1 MRDIFILIL
10 FFFTSFIFSQNIPP
24 GYQNVATF
32 YTNAYGKPK
41 VYTSKDKSHILI
53 RYGYKPSFYEIYNT
67 KTHELVN
74 KVQTSQYTTP
84 RYEQNNVFYV
94 SYQDRNGYKF
104 SLNGNAISVK
114 KSEIKKLPTFW
125 SGGITEVESPYFPS
139 KNIMYLWTGRNIE
152 IFEYKENQPI
162 VENNI
167 PEKIEEFDGPRD
179 PKFYA
184 LIVGVDQYDDLEII
198 DLDNPV
204 NDAQRFYNVLIDN
217 YSYKKED
224 VVVMSN
230 STKDEFLIQL
240 DRFSEILNEEDNLLV
255 FFAGHGYWDENFS
268 EGYWFLRDSQK
279 NARRTWLANNTIQSY
294 LRGIKAKNIL
304 LIADSCF
311 SGSIFKGRSV
321 GIENASAIREIYDTP
336 SRKAMTSGNLSEV
349 PDNSVFIEFL
359 IKRLSEN
366 QQKFLTAGDLFSKL
380 KIAVINNSVNSQ
392 IPQFGTI
399 TATGDEGGGFLFV
412 RNN

>member
-1 MRDIFILIL
+1 
-10 FFFTSFIFSQNIPP
+10 
-24 GYQNVATF
+24 
-32 YTNAYGKPK
+32 
-41 VYTSKDKSHILI
+41 
-53 RYGYKPSFYEIYNT
+53 
-67 KTHELVN
+67 
-74 KVQTSQYTTP
+74 P

-139 KNIMYLWTGRNIE
+139 KDIMYLWTGRNIE

-167 PEKIEEFDGPRD
+167 PEKIEKFDGPRD

>member
-1 MRDIFILIL
+1 MYLDWGNP
-10 FFFTSFIFSQNIPP
+10 T
-24 GYQNVATF
+24 
-32 YTNAYGKPK
+32 
-41 VYTSKDKSHILI
+41 VYITKDKSHIVF
-53 RYGYKPSFYEIYNT
+53 RTGFKPTKYYIYDT
-67 KTHELVN
+67 KTHNLVN
-74 KVQTSQYTTP
+74 KVQTPGYNTL
-84 RYEQNNVFYV
+84 RHEENNIFYV
-94 SYQDRNGYKF
+94 DYINGRNAFKF
-104 SLNGNAISVK
+104 SLTGDAISVK
-114 KSEIKKLPTFW
+114 KSEMKSVPAARREIK
-125 SGGITEVESPYFPS
+125 SPYFVS
-139 KNIMYLWTGRNIE
+139 KEVMYIWNGSNIDV
-152 IFEYKENQPI
+152 FEYKGNQTR

-167 PEKIEEFDGPRD
+167 TEKIEEFDGPRD

-184 LIVGVDQYDDLEII
+184 IIVGVDQYDDSEII

-204 NDAQRFYNVLIDN
+204 NDAKRFYNVLIDN

-268 EGYWFLRDSQK
+268 EGYWFLRDSKK

-321 GIENASAIREIYDTP
+321 GIENASAISEIYDTP

-380 KIAVINNSVNSQ
+380 KIAVINNSVNAQ

>member
-1 MRDIFILIL
+1 MRNIFILIL
-10 FFFTSFIFSQNIPP
+10 FFFNSFIFSQSIPAGYENIASMYLDWGNP
-24 GYQNVATF
+24 T
-32 YTNAYGKPK
+32 
-41 VYTSKDKSHILI
+41 VYITKDKSHIVF
-53 RYGYKPSFYEIYNT
+53 RTGFKPTKYYIYDT
-67 KTHELVN
+67 KTHNLVN
-74 KVQTSQYTTP
+74 KVQTPGYNTL
-84 RYEQNNVFYV
+84 RHEENNIFYV
-94 SYQDRNGYKF
+94 DYINGRNAFKF
-104 SLNGNAISVK
+104 SLTGDAISVK
-114 KSEIKKLPTFW
+114 KSEMKSVPAARREIK
-125 SGGITEVESPYFPS
+125 SPYFVS
-139 KNIMYLWTGRNIE
+139 KEVMYIWNGSNIDV
-152 IFEYKENQPI
+152 FEYKGNQTR

-167 PEKIEEFDGPRD
+167 TEKIEEFDGPRD

-184 LIVGVDQYDDLEII
+184 IIVGVDQYDDSEII

-204 NDAQRFYNVLIDN
+204 NDAERFYNVLIDN

-321 GIENASAIREIYDTP
+321 GIENASAISEIYDTP

-380 KIAVINNSVNSQ
+380 KIAVINNSVNAQ

>member
-1 MRDIFILIL
+1 MRNIFILIL
-10 FFFTSFIFSQNIPP
+10 FFFNSFIFSQSIPAGYENIASMYLDWGNP
-24 GYQNVATF
+24 T
-32 YTNAYGKPK
+32 
-41 VYTSKDKSHILI
+41 VYITKDKSHIVF
-53 RYGYKPSFYEIYNT
+53 RTGFKPTKYYIYDT
-67 KTHELVN
+67 KTHNLVN
-74 KVQTSQYTTP
+74 KVQTPGYNTL
-84 RYEQNNVFYV
+84 RHEENNIFYV
-94 SYQDRNGYKF
+94 DYINGRNAFKF
-104 SLNGNAISVK
+104 SLTGDAISVK
-114 KSEIKKLPTFW
+114 KSEMKSVPAARLEIK
-125 SGGITEVESPYFPS
+125 SPYFVS
-139 KNIMYLWTGRNIE
+139 KEVMYIWNGSNIDV
-152 IFEYKENQPI
+152 FEYKGNQTR

-167 PEKIEEFDGPRD
+167 TEKIEEFDGPRD

-184 LIVGVDQYDDLEII
+184 IIVGVDQYDDSEII

-204 NDAQRFYNVLIDN
+204 NDAERFYNVLIDN

-321 GIENASAIREIYDTP
+321 GIENASAISEIYDTP

-380 KIAVINNSVNSQ
+380 KIAVINNSVNAQ

>member
-1 MRDIFILIL
+1 M
-10 FFFTSFIFSQNIPP
+10 
-24 GYQNVATF
+24 
-32 YTNAYGKPK
+32 
-41 VYTSKDKSHILI
+41 
-53 RYGYKPSFYEIYNT
+53 
-67 KTHELVN
+67 
-74 KVQTSQYTTP
+74 
-84 RYEQNNVFYV
+84 
-94 SYQDRNGYKF
+94 
-104 SLNGNAISVK
+104 
-114 KSEIKKLPTFW
+114 
-125 SGGITEVESPYFPS
+125 
-139 KNIMYLWTGRNIE
+139 
-152 IFEYKENQPI
+152 
-162 VENNI
+162 
-167 PEKIEEFDGPRD
+167 
-179 PKFYA
+179 
-184 LIVGVDQYDDLEII
+184 
-198 DLDNPV
+198 
-204 NDAQRFYNVLIDN
+204 
-217 YSYKKED
+217 
-224 VVVMSN
+224 
-230 STKDEFLIQL
+230 
-240 DRFSEILNEEDNLLV
+240 LV

-321 GIENASAIREIYDTP
+321 GIENASAISEIYDTP

-380 KIAVINNSVNSQ
+380 KIAVINNSVNAQ